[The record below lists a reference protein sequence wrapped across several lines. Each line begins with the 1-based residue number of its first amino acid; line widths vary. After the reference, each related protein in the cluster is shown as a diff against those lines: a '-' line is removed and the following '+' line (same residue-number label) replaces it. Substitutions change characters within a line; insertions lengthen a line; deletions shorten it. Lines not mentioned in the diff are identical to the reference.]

1 MLKNFQ
7 KEFREFALR
16 GNVLDLAIG
25 VVIGGAFS
33 KIVNSA
39 VNDVIMPVIG
49 LITGKIDF
57 TNLFLS
63 FNGKTYKTLADA
75 KTAGVA
81 TLNYG
86 SFLTSIV
93 DFILIAFAIFIFIKT
108 INRIR
113 PKAAEEQK
121 TKDCPYCF
129 SKISTKA
136 TKCPQC
142 TSNVGKVEA
151 VS

>member
-7 KEFREFALR
+7 KEFREFALK
-16 GNVLDLAIG
+16 GNVLDLAVG

-33 KIVNSA
+33 KIVNSV
-39 VNDVIMPVIG
+39 VNDMIMPVIG

-57 TNLFLS
+57 TNLFIA
-63 FNGKTYKTLADA
+63 FNGKSYKTIAEA
-75 KTAGVA
+75 KAAGIG

-86 SFLTSIV
+86 SFITSIV
-93 DFILIAFAIFIFIKT
+93 DFILIAFSIFIFIKA

-113 PKAAEEQK
+113 PKASEEPK

-129 SKISTKA
+129 SKIALKA
-136 TKCPQC
+136 AKCPHC
-142 TSNVGKVEA
+142 TSNLNKVEA